1 MNARQAR
8 TWVDQATYAKSCT
21 SRLSSKA
28 CNDAAQLDYHR
39 REQRLRPAPERAAV
53 GKDPRFLTPELRL
66 RHLEALHR
74 IVQEWIWTF
83 GDMESLDAQLDE
95 AKIATGRVRSVREFA
110 DSDWARQWNAVRAV
124 SDRSGGEIKIPG
136 RPWHFADQV
145 AADEGQLVA
154 RQGEHN
160 AEVLSELGFSAAEI
174 AALEAS
180 GALVQ
185 PDGRSCSG

>member
-21 SRLSSKA
+21 SHFSSKA

-39 REQRLRPAPERAAV
+39 REQRLPPAPERAAV

-95 AKIATGRVRSVREFA
+95 AKIATGRVRGIKECA
-110 DSDWARQWNAVRAV
+110 NSDWAPHVAGGADGARRRPKFKANSPRPGNHLHPTHLASQALTHPTK
-124 SDRSGGEIKIPG
+124 DRKS
-136 RPWHFADQV
+136 
-145 AADEGQLVA
+145 
-154 RQGEHN
+154 
-160 AEVLSELGFSAAEI
+160 
-174 AALEAS
+174 
-180 GALVQ
+180 
-185 PDGRSCSG
+185 

>member
-1 MNARQAR
+1 M
-8 TWVDQATYAKSCT
+8 
-21 SRLSSKA
+21 
-28 CNDAAQLDYHR
+28 R
-39 REQRLRPAPERAAV
+39 RPDLGR
-53 GKDPRFLTPELRL
+53 DPRFRTPERRL
-66 RHLEALHR
+66 RNLDALHR

-83 GDMESLDAQLDE
+83 TDMESLDAQLDE

-110 DSDWARQWNAVRAV
+110 DSDWAREWNAVRAV
-124 SDRSGGEIKIPG
+124 PDRSGGEIRIPG

-185 PDGRSCSG
+185 AAAAPTAPAPAAGQVAPI

>member
-21 SRLSSKA
+21 RHLSSKA
-28 CNDAAQLDYHR
+28 CNDATQLDYHR

-95 AKIATGRVRSVREFA
+95 AKIATGRVRSIKEFA
-110 DSDWARQWNAVRAV
+110 NSDWARTWQAVRTVLDAGRN
-124 SDRSGGEIKIPG
+124 SRPTPPG
-136 RPWHFADQV
+136 QAIISTPPHLASQALTHPTQRTGSHDNTKDSRP
-145 AADEGQLVA
+145 
-154 RQGEHN
+154 RQ
-160 AEVLSELGFSAAEI
+160 
-174 AALEAS
+174 
-180 GALVQ
+180 
-185 PDGRSCSG
+185 RR